1 MDKKYDFSGWATKA
15 NLLCSDGRIIRQNAF
30 EECDGMKVPLVWNH
44 QHNNPDEVLGHALLE
59 NRDEGVYAYCSFNDT
74 DAGQNAKLL
83 VQHGDVNQLSIY
95 ANKLKQQGCN
105 VIHGVIREVSLVL
118 AGANPGAYIDSVMM
132 HGDDSFE
139 EGMIYSGED
148 FDYVAPLAHADSSKN
163 KEKGEEEEVAEETKK
178 PETKPESEET
188 VADVFNTLSEKQKKA
203 VYVLIGQAIEDA
215 KSESPKEPAKDE
227 MEHSKCG
234 SGSDDDKKKLEHSK
248 CGSSDDEKK
257 LEHAKDEMEDD
268 PDETVEDV
276 FNTLTEKQKKIVYAL
291 VGMAREGMDE
301 TTDKK
306 NEGGDNNMKHNVFEN
321 DANNEQE
328 VLSHSDMVEIM
339 ADAKRNGSLKDAV
352 LQHGITDIEY
362 LFPDAQATNKIP
374 GFIKRDDT
382 WVAEVMNNVHHTPFS
397 RIKSVFADITEADAR
412 AKGYIKGNL
421 KMEEVFTLLKRITT
435 PTTIYK
441 KQKLDRDDVVDI
453 TDFDVVAWLKTE
465 MRMMLDEEIAR
476 AVLVGDGRSSSSN
489 DKINE
494 QNVRPI
500 WTDDDVYTVKVGIE
514 LKSDATDDDKA
525 KAFIR
530 NTIKSRKNY
539 KGSGNPFM
547 FISEDMLTN
556 CLLLEDSNQR
566 VIYDTIDKLATA
578 LRVKKIVPVPVMD
591 GLTRTVGSKTHELAG
606 IYVNMADY
614 NIGADKGGAVNMF
627 DDFDIDYNQ
636 QKYLIETRCS
646 GALTVPYSAVAIEFV
661 TGE

>member
-148 FDYVAPLAHADSSKN
+148 FDYVAPLTHSDTCKN
-163 KEKGEEEEVAEETKK
+163 NEKGEDKVTEETKK
-178 PETKPESEET
+178 PEEKSENEET

-362 LFPDAQATNKIP
+362 LFPDAQATNKVP

-566 VIYDTIDKLATA
+566 VIYDTIEKLATA

-627 DDFDIDYNQ
+627 DDFDIDYNA